1 MSKVIMLF
9 VIMGVVLAF
18 SSCETIQTGGG
29 RVQSCGIDMK
39 YCSPGP

>member
-1 MSKVIMLF
+1 MHKVILLF
-9 VIMGVVLAF
+9 VMMGVVVAF
-18 SSCETIQTGGG
+18 LGCETIQTGGG